1 MNFNRLPP
9 ANLAGLPGKPSKQ
22 QDNRKLNKEVVKME
36 ENKINE
42 LEERELTD
50 EESEKVAGGKATPT
64 RLRSSRVRKSK
75 KQAAPQGETPDD
87 GSVSGSGSW

>member
-1 MNFNRLPP
+1 
-9 ANLAGLPGKPSKQ
+9 
-22 QDNRKLNKEVVKME
+22 ME

-50 EESEKVAGGKATPT
+50 EESEKVAGGVPSPT
-64 RLRSSRVRKSK
+64 RIRSIRVKKPK
-75 KQAAPQGETPDD
+75 KQAAPKGNTPDD